1 MFLKIH
7 VEDKTSKFANDDFN
21 HFILSLTFKID
32 GIEIELQELLDIQL
46 SCASEVEINCSLTED
61 FLIIALRVLHS

>member
-1 MFLKIH
+1 MFLTIH
-7 VEDKTSKFANDDFN
+7 VEDKTSKFASNDFN
-21 HFILSLTFKID
+21 QFILSLSFKID

-46 SCASEVEINCSLTED
+46 SCASKVEINCSLPED